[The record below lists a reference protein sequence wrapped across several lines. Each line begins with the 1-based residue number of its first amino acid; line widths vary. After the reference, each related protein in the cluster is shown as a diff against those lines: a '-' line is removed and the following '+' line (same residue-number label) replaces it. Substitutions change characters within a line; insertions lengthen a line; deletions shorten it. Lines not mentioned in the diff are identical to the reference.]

1 MAAMDEFRAER
12 EAIKHGTW
20 KQKLGYFW
28 DYYKWHTIIIGIVVC
43 AIISITYNIITQKDK
58 ALSGILLNAYEYDME
73 NPETNLVDEFI
84 ELANIDTSE
93 YEVILNTGL
102 SYLPEDA
109 EGGSSYNYSTS
120 QVITAQSGAGEL
132 DFVAGPHSSIKDWA
146 YKGLFLDLR
155 KILTDE
161 QLKVFEP
168 YFLYIDEGIIEQR
181 AEAWDKMEDVSAIA
195 IPESLSPEGMSK
207 PVPVML
213 DMTKSQKLLD
223 AYGYDIEN
231 LAIGVV
237 SNASNVEN
245 TLTFLEY
252 LLK

>member
-20 KQKLGYFW
+20 KQKLSYFW
-28 DYYKWHTIIIGIVVC
+28 DYYKWHTIITGVVVFS
-43 AIISITYNIITQKDK
+43 IISITYNIITQKDN

-73 NPETNLVDEFI
+73 NSETNLVDEFI

-93 YEVILNTGL
+93 YQVSLNTGL

-132 DFVAGPHSSIKDWA
+132 DFVAGPHNSMRDWA
-146 YKGLFLDLR
+146 YKSLFVDLR
-155 KILTDE
+155 EILTDE
-161 QLKVFEP
+161 QLELFEP
-168 YFLYIDEGIIEQR
+168 YFLYIDEGIIEKR
-181 AEAWDKMEDVSAIA
+181 AEAWDNMEDVSAIA
-195 IPESLSPEGMSK
+195 IPESLSPEGMTK

-223 AYGYDIEN
+223 AYGYDVEN
-231 LAIGVV
+231 LAIGIIA
-237 SNASNVEN
+237 NAPNVEN
-245 TLTFLEY
+245 T
-252 LLK
+252 

>member
-12 EAIKHGTW
+12 EAIKQGTW
-20 KQKLGYFW
+20 EQKLGYFW
-28 DYYKWHTIIIGIVVC
+28 DYYKWHTIIIIIVVC
-43 AIISITYNIITQKDK
+43 AIISITYNIVTQKDK

-93 YEVILNTGL
+93 YEVVLNTGL

-146 YKGLFLDLR
+146 YKGLFVDLR
-155 KILTDE
+155 DILTDE
-161 QLKVFEP
+161 QLAIFEP
-168 YFLYIDEGIIEQR
+168 YFLYIDMDVIEKRQ
-181 AEAWDKMEDVSAIA
+181 EAWDKMEDATAIV
-195 IPESLSPEGMSK
+195 IPENLSSEDMAK
-207 PVPVML
+207 PVPVMI

-237 SNASNVEN
+237 SKTSNVEN